1 MAIAEALHAGA
12 TTADVSFDGAADAPV
27 YRVKTLHNDRVWH
40 HAVDARTGKI
50 VGGEAAL
57 PLKELDA
64 EDRSNLA
71 ALRTIRHRL
80 ADAIRVAEQ
89 AATRGD
95 KLGPLHGLPI
105 GIKDIVAT
113 ANIRTTYGCPL
124 YADNVP
130 TEDAEVV
137 RRLKVAGAI
146 VLAKTNTPEFAAGAN
161 TVNPVFGA
169 TRNPWNTALS
179 PAGSSGGSAAAVAS
193 GMLPI
198 AQGTDF
204 GCSVRIPAA
213 VCGITGFKPT
223 ARRVPID
230 GVVPLSTSLDSIG
243 PLANS
248 VECCAIVDAV
258 FAGEPIAI
266 PDAAPLAGLRFGIPK
281 QFVMDE
287 LDATVAKAFE
297 RACKALSAKGVKVE
311 QVELPQLNE
320 LSAINAKGG
329 FAASEAYAWHQKL
342 IARRGKDYDPIIYP
356 RILRGKEMGAADYI
370 DLLAARAD
378 LQKRVAAVTAN
389 YDAIVMPTCAIV
401 APTLDEVSTADG
413 FTKKNMLL
421 LRNTTVGNFL
431 DRCAI
436 SLPCHAAGELP
447 VGFMLMGETLA
458 DKRVLAMARS
468 VAPVVG

>member
-1 MAIAEALHAGA
+1 MGNPTILQLAVDLAAGRTSSRKLTDEAIARIEDPKGEGKRAFIKVYKQQAMAAADASDAQRKAGLVPGPLAGIPVSIKNLCDVAGEATLAGSRALDDAPPA
-12 TTADVSFDGAADAPV
+12 TADAPV
-27 YRVKTLHNDRVWH
+27 V
-40 HAVDARTGKI
+40 AR
-50 VGGEAAL
+50 
-57 PLKELDA
+57 
-64 EDRSNLA
+64 
-71 ALRTIRHRL
+71 LR
-80 ADAIRVAEQ
+80 
-89 AATRGD
+89 
-95 KLGPLHGLPI
+95 
-105 GIKDIVAT
+105 
-113 ANIRTTYGCPL
+113 
-124 YADNVP
+124 
-130 TEDAEVV
+130 
-137 RRLKVAGAI
+137 
-146 VLAKTNTPEFAAGAN
+146 AAGAVIVGSTN
-161 TVNPVFGA
+161 MSEFAFSGVGFNPHYGTPGNPA
-169 TRNPWNTALS
+169 DRTRVPG
-179 PAGSSGGSAAAVAS
+179 GSSSGAAVSVGDRMAVAA
-193 GMLPI
+193 L
-198 AQGTDF
+198 GTDT
-204 GCSVRIPAA
+204 GGSVRIPAA

-287 LDATVAKAFE
+287 LDATVAKAFD

-342 IARRGKDYDPIIYP
+342 IARRGKDYDPIIHP
-356 RILRGKEMGAADYI
+356 RILRGKEMSAADYI

>member
-1 MAIAEALHAGA
+1 MGNPTILQLAADLAAGRTSSRKLTDEAIARIEDPKGEGKRAFIKVYKQQAMAAADASDAQRKAGLVPGPLAGIPVSIKNLCDVAGETTLAGSRALDDAPPA
-12 TTADVSFDGAADAPV
+12 TADAPV
-27 YRVKTLHNDRVWH
+27 V
-40 HAVDARTGKI
+40 AR
-50 VGGEAAL
+50 
-57 PLKELDA
+57 
-64 EDRSNLA
+64 
-71 ALRTIRHRL
+71 LR
-80 ADAIRVAEQ
+80 
-89 AATRGD
+89 
-95 KLGPLHGLPI
+95 
-105 GIKDIVAT
+105 
-113 ANIRTTYGCPL
+113 
-124 YADNVP
+124 
-130 TEDAEVV
+130 
-137 RRLKVAGAI
+137 
-146 VLAKTNTPEFAAGAN
+146 AAGAVIVGSTN
-161 TVNPVFGA
+161 MSEFAFSGVGFNPHYGTPGNPA
-169 TRNPWNTALS
+169 DRTRVPG
-179 PAGSSGGSAAAVAS
+179 GSSSGAAVSVGDRMAVAA
-193 GMLPI
+193 L
-198 AQGTDF
+198 GTDT
-204 GCSVRIPAA
+204 GGSVRIPAA